1 MNSLHRSFC
10 SLSLS
15 AILLSILSHS
25 TSAANPFPTFDTTRY
40 PIGTSSTRMA
50 IADFN
55 QDGLHDVASLD
66 GKDVVIRLGIGE
78 GKLGNLQRT
87 TLSGFTNFIQA
98 GDFNVD
104 GKSDLIV
111 SHSAEKKISIMLG
124 NGDGTFN
131 VTALTTPGSPQVISV
146 GDYNKDKKADFVV
159 EVDDPAGSALY
170 FYRGNN
176 DGTFS
181 SSVGIPSDS
190 NGVELLTADLNR
202 DSKSDL
208 IQISANSIS
217 VYFGNGDGTFTFHAQ
232 LVPSS
237 IGINYLGAVLADIN
251 KDGVPDLALSR
262 HSPGGGG
269 GLLEVWIN
277 NGAGNFTQGP
287 DRLPRAGVFSN
298 PVAADFDGD
307 GALDL
312 AYLDFSSTF
321 KLAIVRGNGGGAFF
335 PAVFSE
341 DYGNSG
347 SATLATRDMDK
358 DGLHDIVGLTPM
370 NGLAVS
376 LDRSAT
382 PACAAP
388 DSSPLQVK
396 ICRVANGQ
404 DVWSPFVV
412 EGVGNGPTNVVRME
426 VWLDG
431 KKVDQAIGDHIL
443 HTIYAVTGSHHVA
456 IAAYDEFGSKGS
468 SGVTF
473 RVVDTPCVAG
483 GGDRTV
489 TICAA
494 APDATIFNPLRI
506 RAAAQDSRP
515 VAAMQVYVAAIKVF
529 EARNVRRIDFSMGF
543 GLGPFPITVKAWDS
557 LGAFSK
563 SYTVNIRSGCP
574 TTGPLRT
581 VTICSP
587 VEEQNISFGSFG
599 GSSFIPVFASA
610 NGPAHTMQAYVD
622 GRLRSS
628 VAGRTIELFIGVTTS
643 GHHRLTIKAW
653 DKTGSFSKTVFVV
666 AP

>member
-1 MNSLHRSFC
+1 MYPLPRSLS

-15 AILLSILSHS
+15 AILLGVLSNS
-25 TSAANPFPTFDTTRY
+25 ASAANPFPTFDTTRY
-40 PIGTSSTRMA
+40 PIGTSSTRLA

-55 QDGLHDVASLD
+55 QDGWHDVASLD
-66 GKDVVIRLGIGE
+66 GKDVVVRLGIGE
-78 GKLGNLQRT
+78 GKLGNPQRT

-98 GDFNVD
+98 GDFNGD

-111 SHSAEKKISIMLG
+111 THSVEKKISIMLG
-124 NGDGTFN
+124 NGDGTFS
-131 VTALTTPGSPQVISV
+131 VTTRTTPGSPQVLSV
-146 GDYNKDKKADFVV
+146 GDYDKDKKADFVV
-159 EVDDPAGSALY
+159 EIDDPAGSAIY

-181 SSVGIPSDS
+181 PSAGIPSGS

-208 IQISANSIS
+208 VQVFGHSIF
-217 VYFGNGDGTFTFHAQ
+217 VYLGNGDGTFTFHAQ
-232 LVPSS
+232 LPA
-237 IGINYLGAVLADIN
+237 GTGRNYLGAVLADLN
-251 KDGVPDLALSR
+251 KDGVPDLALS
-262 HSPGGGG
+262 GGA
-269 GLLEVWIN
+269 LEIWMDD
-277 NGAGNFTQGP
+277 GAGNFTQFP
-287 DRLPRAGVFSN
+287 NRNPRAGVFSN

-312 AYLDFSSTF
+312 AYLDFSTTF
-321 KLAIVRGNGGGAFF
+321 KLAIVRGNGFGAYF

-341 DYGNSG
+341 DYGNAG
-347 SATLATRDMDK
+347 SATLALRDMDK

-376 LDRSAT
+376 LNRSTTA
-382 PACAAP
+382 ACGTP
-388 DSSPLQVK
+388 DSYPLQVK

-404 DVWSPFVV
+404 NVWSPYVV
-412 EGVGNGPTNVVRME
+412 EGVGNGPTRVVRME

-431 KKVDQAIGDHIL
+431 KKVDQAIGDRIL
-443 HTIYAVTGSHHVA
+443 HTINSAVGSHHVA
-456 IAAYDEFGSKGS
+456 IAAYDEFGNKGS
-468 SGVTF
+468 SDITF
-473 RVVDTPCVAG
+473 RVVNTPCVAS

-506 RAAAQDSRP
+506 QAAVQDSRP
-515 VAAMQVYVAAIKVF
+515 VAAMQVYVAATKVY
-529 EARNVRRIDFSMGF
+529 EARNVRSIDFSMGT
-543 GLGPFPITVKAWDS
+543 GLGPFRITVKAWDS
-557 LGAFSK
+557 LGGFSK
-563 SYTVNIRSGCP
+563 SYILNIQSGCP
-574 TTGPLRT
+574 TTGPFRT

-587 VEEQNISFGSFG
+587 VEEQNLSFGGFG

-628 VAGRTIELFIGVTTS
+628 VAGKEIELFIGVTTS
-643 GHHRLTIKAW
+643 GRHRLTIKAW
-653 DKTGSFSKTVFVV
+653 DKTGSFSKTIFVV